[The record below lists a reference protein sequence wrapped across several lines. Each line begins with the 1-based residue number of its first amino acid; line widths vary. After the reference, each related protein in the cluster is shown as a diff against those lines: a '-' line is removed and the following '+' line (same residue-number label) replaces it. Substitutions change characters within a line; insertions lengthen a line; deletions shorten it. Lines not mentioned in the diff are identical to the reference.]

1 MSGRN
6 SLLLPGQ
13 RGNEREFIIKKL
25 CGGEALLISLG
36 GLHLLSAMSHEQT
49 RSEISIRKFA
59 AEQMSQEGF
68 ERL

>member
-36 GLHLLSAMSHEQT
+36 GLHSLSAMSKREAKY
-49 RSEISIRKFA
+49 RFGNSPPNK
-59 AEQMSQEGF
+59 
-68 ERL
+68 